1 LLRNIHG
8 KLFASGGK
16 ANRPFGPDRRNEF
29 LGLSPSGFHK
39 ISYVDWGPIEDKRP
53 VICVHGLTRQ
63 GRDFDHLAVEL
74 AAAGRR
80 VICPDLV
87 GRGRSGRIDNPRDY
101 SLPQY
106 CSDMNALIARLGVRE
121 VDWVG
126 TSLGGLIGM
135 VMAGFSG
142 SILRKLVINDIGP
155 FVSSAGLRRIG
166 GYLREMPTSFE
177 TLADAEQYFRT
188 VLAPYGEL
196 SDEHWAHLT
205 IHSVLQD
212 DETGRCAMLCDPMIA
227 KAFTAPW
234 FYSSLDLWRYWE
246 AIDVPILVLHGGKS
260 DLLSRDLTTEMRRRN
275 LMASLVRFDDHGHVP
290 PLMDREQVAIVAAF
304 LQP

>member
-1 LLRNIHG
+1 LLCNIHG

-39 ISYVDWGPIEDKRP
+39 SSYVDWGPIEDKRP

-101 SLPQY
+101 SLAQY

-196 SDEHWAHLT
+196 SDEHWAHHDT
-205 IHSVLQD
+205 QCAP
-212 DETGRCAMLCDPMIA
+212 GR
-227 KAFTAPW
+227 
-234 FYSSLDLWRYWE
+234 
-246 AIDVPILVLHGGKS
+246 
-260 DLLSRDLTTEMRRRN
+260 
-275 LMASLVRFDDHGHVP
+275 
-290 PLMDREQVAIVAAF
+290 
-304 LQP
+304 